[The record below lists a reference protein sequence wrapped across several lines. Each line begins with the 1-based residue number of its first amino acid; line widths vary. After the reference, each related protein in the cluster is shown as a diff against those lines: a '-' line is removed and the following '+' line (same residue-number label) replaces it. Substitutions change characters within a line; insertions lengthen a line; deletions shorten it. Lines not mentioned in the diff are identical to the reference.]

1 LLAQAGQKPVFTFR
15 AERGRNMLRNFLTAR
30 VHGIYYS
37 IGQCFLQGQKEEA
50 GGALYCGESEKQR
63 NGHNVPFLC
72 RFYVF

>member
-1 LLAQAGQKPVFTFR
+1 
-15 AERGRNMLRNFLTAR
+15 MLRNLLTAR

-37 IGQCFLQGQKEEA
+37 IGQCFLQGQKEGT